1 MSATERAIGPF
12 TPNPSNGMALGA
24 IGTSPTV
31 GRSATML
38 LKLAGLRSEPPDIA
52 AVSQRQEAGG
62 KGRPGAAAR
71 SAGRLCDVVW
81 VDGRAIDRVIAL
93 RAHAELGHVGLAD
106 RDHTGLAQSLDQYR
120 VCGRHAILVDR

>member
-38 LKLAGLRSEPPDIA
+38 LKLAGLRSEPPRSPPSA
-52 AVSQRQEAGG
+52 S
-62 KGRPGAAAR
+62 GRRPAAR
-71 SAGRLCDVVW
+71 AAPAPPLEPPAVFVTSYGLTVVP
-81 VDGRAIDRVIAL
+81 
-93 RAHAELGHVGLAD
+93 
-106 RDHTGLAQSLDQYR
+106 
-120 VCGRHAILVDR
+120 